1 MKRCPECK
9 RDYFDDTLT
18 YCLDDGN
25 VLLEGPR
32 ASEAV
37 TAIYSADISDGGVR
51 KTDPSFAGSNFLTSR
66 NLILLAVLVLLIAAS
81 FAAYK
86 NYISEAPAANSASP
100 GDPPAAPAKLY
111 WQMSESEQ
119 LELVRSR
126 AAHISSVI
134 GDTPTELTDE
144 EVSSIRSY
152 VDFYVQRKDS
162 LSQEPFKEGLRVIY
176 GRASQYA
183 PLIANTFNSRKVP
196 AVLGIYQA
204 MIESEYRDCPT
215 NPHPRGPVGLFQFSR
230 KTAEL
235 YQLTPPDYCNIEK
248 QADAAARHM
257 SDLLSDFGTERSS
270 WTLALLSFNIGSD
283 GVREYL
289 REIRQRG
296 ITERDFWA
304 IRRNRQYLSDPV
316 DDGNMD
322 YVLRFIAAAII
333 GETPATFG
341 LPIPPLTTLAA

>member
-32 ASEAV
+32 ATEAV
-37 TAIYSADISDGGVR
+37 TAIYSSDISDGVSE
-51 KTDPSFAGSNFLTSR
+51 TNPSFTGSTLFKSR
-66 NLILLAVLVLLIAAS
+66 NLIFFSVVVLLMAAS

-86 NYISEAPAANSASP
+86 NYVSDLTGTNSSP
-100 GDPPAAPAKLY
+100 GGDPAAAPAKLY
-111 WQMSESEQ
+111 WKMTEAEQ
-119 LELVRSR
+119 LDLVRQR
-126 AAHISSVI
+126 AAHISSII
-134 GDTPTELTDE
+134 GDTATELTDE
-144 EVSSIRSY
+144 EISSIKSN
-152 VDFYVQRKDS
+152 VDHYVQRKDS

-215 NPHPRGPVGLFQFSR
+215 HPHPRGPVGLFQFSR

-235 YQLTPPDYCNIEK
+235 YKLEPADYCNIEK
-248 QADAAARHM
+248 QADAAANHM
-257 SDLLSDFGTERSS
+257 SDLLSDFGTEKSS
-270 WTLALLSFNIGSD
+270 WTLALMSFNIGSD

-296 ITERDFWA
+296 IVERDFWA
-304 IRRNRQYLSDPV
+304 IRRNQKYLSDPPQE
-316 DDGNMD
+316 DSLD

-333 GETPATFG
+333 GENPGTFG
-341 LPIPPLTTLAA
+341 LPIPPLTALAA